1 MVRVG
6 DIFQLQITGEWG
18 CDCIESEKGTKVL
31 RTTNFSSDGSINY
44 DNVVLRK
51 IATSKIDKKRLHN
64 GDIILEKSEGTEKTP
79 VGRVVFCDRI
89 IEKDTYLCNNFTQ
102 AMRTNPNIALP
113 RYVFYFM
120 WFLHYSGRTSLMQ
133 NKTTGIRNL
142 QLKMYLNQEIPLPS
156 LSEQQRIADI
166 LDKVTGLISLCEQQ
180 LAKLDELVKARFVE
194 MFGAETDFAKWPCC
208 TVGEVADVCVGVVIK
223 PTQYYTSEGIPAFRS
238 LNIGEMQ
245 VNDNNWV
252 FFTEEGHQKNQ
263 KSIIRKNDVLVV
275 RSGAPGTACVATEKY
290 DGYNAVD
297 IIIAHPDNAK
307 VNSTFL
313 AMFTNLPH
321 GMNQIKEKTGGAA
334 QQHFNVSGYKSL
346 KLILPPIIFQNEF
359 ASFVEKR
366 IGLG

>member
-1 MVRVG
+1 MKFRDVL
-6 DIFQLQITGEWG
+6 DIRNGRNQSQVENPGGMYPIY
-18 CDCIESEKGTKVL
+18 
-31 RTTNFSSDGSINY
+31 GSGGIMGY
-44 DNVVLRK
+44 ADAYLCEPETVVLGRK
-51 IATSKIDKKRLHN
+51 GNINKPIFVEEPFWNVDTAFGLVANRELLLPKYLYY
-64 GDIILEKSEGTEKTP
+64 
-79 VGRVVFCDRI
+79 FCVQYDF
-89 IEKDTYLCNNFTQ
+89 E
-102 AMRTNPNIALP
+102 AL
-113 RYVFYFM
+113 
-120 WFLHYSGRTSLMQ
+120 
-133 NKTTGIRNL
+133 NTTVTI
-142 QLKMYLNQEIPLPS
+142 PS
-156 LSEQQRIADI
+156 LTKANLLDIAIELPTIDQQHMIVSL
-166 LDKVTGLISLCEQQ
+166 LDKVSSLISLRKQQ
-180 LAKLDELVKARFVE
+180 LAKLDELVKSRFVE

-208 TVGEVADVCVGVVIK
+208 TVREVAAVCVGVVIR

-297 IIIAHPDNAK
+297 IIIARPDNTRI
-307 VNSTFL
+307 NSTFL

-359 ASFVEKR
+359 ASFVEKINNSR
-366 IGLG
+366 LTIQESLDKLEVMKKALIQEYFG